1 MSKYGLFVKD
11 DPVYKTLITN
21 GVRMFNL
28 KVTNE
33 QKLTPYMCMVL
44 LKKPYLNMTCL
55 TVEGS
60 DENIKAMNDWLDN
73 HS

>member
-11 DPVYKTLITN
+11 DPVYKLLIAN

-33 QKLTPYMCMVL
+33 QKLTPYVYGTVKETL
-44 LKKPYLNMTCL
+44 LKHDLFD
-55 TVEGS
+55 G
-60 DENIKAMNDWLDN
+60 
-73 HS
+73 

>member
-11 DPVYKTLITN
+11 DPVYKVLIAK
-21 GVRMFNL
+21 GVQMFNL
-28 KVTNE
+28 KVTQE

-44 LKKPYLNMTCL
+44 LKRPYLNMTCL

-60 DENIKAMNDWLDN
+60 DQNIKRMNDWLDN
-73 HS
+73 K